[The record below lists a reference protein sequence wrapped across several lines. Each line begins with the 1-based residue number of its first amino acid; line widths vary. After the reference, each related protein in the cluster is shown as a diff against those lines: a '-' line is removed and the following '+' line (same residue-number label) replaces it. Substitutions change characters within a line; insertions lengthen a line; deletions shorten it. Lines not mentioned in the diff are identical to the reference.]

1 MLSQSGYIILKSLTH
16 PQSIEHYTVEDVACV
31 YVPNREPF
39 LLQALYRGSPLFF
52 IPSQLQGS
60 CYQSRN
66 KRNQSL

>member
-16 PQSIEHYTVEDVACV
+16 PQSSEHYIVEVVACV

-52 IPSQLQGS
+52 HSFTSTRILLSKP
-60 CYQSRN
+60 
-66 KRNQSL
+66 K